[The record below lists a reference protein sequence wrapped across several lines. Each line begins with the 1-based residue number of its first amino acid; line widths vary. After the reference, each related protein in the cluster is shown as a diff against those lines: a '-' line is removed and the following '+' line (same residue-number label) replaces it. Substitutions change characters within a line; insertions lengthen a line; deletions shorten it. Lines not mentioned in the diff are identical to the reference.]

1 MSMSISIRRT
11 LVVAAGIAM
20 LGVTATASAGV
31 NGKMLE
37 KLRDRQADKE
47 QSAAQPAQPAQRSA
61 PRNQPP
67 PAAQRSPESRPNHR
81 RGQQPD
87 TTPVSP
93 PAAQPRGN
101 GDRGV
106 VGELLSRN
114 LRRGDSAGGR
124 GNDHDGDHSAGG
136 HSRPPRVVPSLPRG
150 YRNYSWND
158 RPYYTFGGSW
168 YRPYGSS
175 YIAIGAPYGL
185 FVSSLPGYSA
195 SFYYGNTRYYYYDD
209 TYYTYEPERRGY
221 VVARSP
227 YGDDED
233 KGDYD
238 QALDE
243 GHVHLSIACPE
254 RPAAGGR
261 SLRVPPLG
269 SLPIALRSVDDEY
282 DRTRRDGYVRAMT
295 ACLTGRGY
303 SVR

>member
-243 GHVHLSIACPE
+243 DMFIYPSRAQSEQQQADDRYECHRWAVSQSHYD
-254 RPAAGGR
+254 
-261 SLRVPPLG
+261 
-269 SLPIALRSVDDEY
+269 PIDDEY